1 MTKIDVIFLCVLWI
15 DFAKSGVTIMSRRK
29 DVYTEH
35 PNEKNKANKKE
46 VTDE

>member
-1 MTKIDVIFLCVLWI
+1 MTKIDVIFCVFLWI

-35 PNEKNKANKKE
+35 PNEKK
-46 VTDE
+46 